1 MRLVSL
7 RSSQDGV
14 DPILVGAS
22 DVVNARASD
31 VAHNYPTVRRR
42 GGAGSAAEES
52 GKVHAQLLRRSC
64 RRHLL
69 DPYRLPNRRLASGP
83 RSK

>member
-7 RSSQDGV
+7 RSSQDGAAPV
-14 DPILVGAS
+14 LVGAS

-42 GGAGSAAEES
+42 AAREVRLRNRVKSTPNSYDGHAAAIYLIPTGSPT
-52 GKVHAQLLRRSC
+52 G
-64 RRHLL
+64 
-69 DPYRLPNRRLASGP
+69 D
-83 RSK
+83 